1 MGEPITARL
10 DTTADI
16 SGVDQLV
23 PVTINPVSLV
33 ANPTTTGTLVANLES
48 NSAVVTPGAGPP
60 AVALPSANTTNSTY
74 TNQTSITAYD
84 NLGNAVNL
92 NVYFTNTGNN
102 TWEVDVYKAADATN
116 GGFPYQK
123 TTAGVTT
130 TDTPLVTQTL
140 TFSPTTGDLTSPTA
154 LTINIPNGQTLNL
167 NIAQMTQLASS
178 FSISN
183 STVNGNSPATFQNV
197 SIATDG
203 TLSEVYSNGTTVP
216 VYRFRSPRSRAST
229 VSRLSPAMPT
239 RPMPNPA
246 VSSWAQP
253 IRAVSEA

>member
-1 MGEPITARL
+1 M
-10 DTTADI
+10 
-16 SGVDQLV
+16 
-23 PVTINPVSLV
+23 
-33 ANPTTTGTLVANLES
+33 
-48 NSAVVTPGAGPP
+48 
-60 AVALPSANTTNSTY
+60 PSANTTDSTY

-154 LTINIPNGQTLNL
+154 LTISIPNGQTLNL

-216 VYRFRSPRSRAST
+216 VYKIPLFGQKSAQKRQLSSLSSENSCAILPKCPRRHTRRAARAAKVHTRDPRSP
-229 VSRLSPAMPT
+229 
-239 RPMPNPA
+239 
-246 VSSWAQP
+246 
-253 IRAVSEA
+253 